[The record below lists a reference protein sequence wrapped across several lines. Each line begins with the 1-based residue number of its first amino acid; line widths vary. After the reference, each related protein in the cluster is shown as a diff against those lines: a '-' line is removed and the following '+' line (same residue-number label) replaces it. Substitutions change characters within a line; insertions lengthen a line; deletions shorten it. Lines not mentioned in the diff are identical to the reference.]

1 MKVLGSI
8 GRTVSTIED
17 GRAVAYAKLP
27 ARTSWAA

>member
-1 MKVLGSI
+1 VLGSI
-8 GRTVSTIED
+8 GPTISEIED